1 LAAIAAAGRAGHEPR
16 VLHIPS
22 EIVIRRSCGCFP
34 RRAESGTAGSSAPA
48 AADPDEY
55 YAEQREDFIRNLEAV
70 FAADGGNGL
79 RKAIE
84 FFLDFIHDEIRRGT
98 GAPAI
103 LAMQK
108 LVSYCRARQ
117 MNMKIG
123 QEALTA
129 ARRLFASLL
138 NSPEAVTRAE
148 NFFHEARLA
157 ISDLQDIE
165 KNQDLLNS
173 LKQTDQISEAS
184 QILLSVVGSTGLAG
198 VIYRTFP
205 VFGIAHFLF
214 AEYTSPD
221 ATQARLIALIRN
233 GGPRREFENA
243 VYPPHNLFPDA
254 DGWLDVRVLFVLP
267 VVYQEKGLGF
277 VVFGKIGEDRSLTPA
292 GRGDFAGGIF
302 YEKIKKI
309 QPIYLTLTRELAK
322 SYYMN
327 RLISMRMAAEAS
339 LKALTADLEFRNRE
353 LEDFAHIAS
362 HDLKEPLRKIVL
374 FSDKLIR
381 GRSGMGEGE
390 TGDQLERMRKS
401 ALRMNELIDGLLS
414 YSRIPAGNQP
424 LQRIDLKSV
433 MSEVIQDL
441 EVRIGETK
449 GRVEVGELPFISA
462 DPLQMRELFQNLI
475 GNALKYHRDGVPPVV
490 VVSAERRNDTVEI
503 SVSDNGIGFD
513 SKYQD
518 RIFGIFQRLVGKNE
532 FEGTGVGLA
541 ICKKI
546 VQKHN
551 GTISASG
558 EPGRGATFTIRL
570 PSGE

>member
-1 LAAIAAAGRAGHEPR
+1 
-16 VLHIPS
+16 
-22 EIVIRRSCGCFP
+22 
-34 RRAESGTAGSSAPA
+34 
-48 AADPDEY
+48 
-55 YAEQREDFIRNLEAV
+55 
-70 FAADGGNGL
+70 
-79 RKAIE
+79 
-84 FFLDFIHDEIRRGT
+84 
-98 GAPAI
+98 
-103 LAMQK
+103 
-108 LVSYCRARQ
+108 
-117 MNMKIG
+117 
-123 QEALTA
+123 
-129 ARRLFASLL
+129 
-138 NSPEAVTRAE
+138 
-148 NFFHEARLA
+148 
-157 ISDLQDIE
+157 
-165 KNQDLLNS
+165 
-173 LKQTDQISEAS
+173 
-184 QILLSVVGSTGLAG
+184 
-198 VIYRTFP
+198 
-205 VFGIAHFLF
+205 
-214 AEYTSPD
+214 
-221 ATQARLIALIRN
+221 
-233 GGPRREFENA
+233 
-243 VYPPHNLFPDA
+243 
-254 DGWLDVRVLFVLP
+254 
-267 VVYQEKGLGF
+267 
-277 VVFGKIGEDRSLTPA
+277 
-292 GRGDFAGGIF
+292 
-302 YEKIKKI
+302 
-309 QPIYLTLTRELAK
+309 
-322 SYYMN
+322 
-327 RLISMRMAAEAS
+327 MRMAAEAS

-381 GRSGMGEGE
+381 GRSGMGEAD

-551 GTISASG
+551 GTISARG